1 MRGIAGRLAIF
12 IALVALVTTAAVGYM
27 VYRGAEQSLIEAA
40 SERVRHSAENVRV
53 RTWATIEA
61 IGEDVKFLA
70 QTPPVEG
77 LVRAKQ
83 SDIGYDA
90 ARSMYA
96 DEWGEQLAEVFRS
109 LLESRL
115 IYLQIR
121 FIGVEDAGRELVR
134 AHRNEGRA
142 VFARAEELV
151 ARGEEP
157 YLAEVIDMPPG
168 AVHLSEVITSHKE
181 PDILSD
187 TPIMY
192 VSTPVYTEA
201 GTPFGV
207 LVVTVDVR
215 RLLEPLG
222 QMVNPNQTLYVAAGR
237 GNLLHVQ
244 GRSAAGDSQA
254 VQRRWERLLPLVS
267 TLIDSEPTE
276 VTMLDARIAAE
287 TQGIAYFEEV
297 RLDQDRERSTLF
309 VGVTEPH
316 QTILAGVRQ
325 VRNQSAIITLLLCI
339 TAIGVALVA
348 SRYLTKPLRQITKAV
363 ATFGDDGEKVALP
376 VERPD
381 EIGLLA
387 RSFTAMEQQI
397 EDQIGVL
404 EDEERRQRT
413 ILETSAEGII
423 VADDEG
429 IVEAFNPACEAIFK
443 RPAAEVLAKPLDTL
457 IPYETVAL
465 LLRPAK
471 SGLPSGVESTGRRC
485 DGSEIPISILW
496 SEFEWRNERKLTI
509 FVQDISER
517 KDAERSREQLVR
529 ELETERE
536 RLRKLSLTLEER
548 VRDRTIDLERLNREL
563 QATNREL
570 REIANVASHDLQEPL
585 RKLRAF
591 ADLLSSEY
599 GEVLD
604 EGGRF
609 YTQRI
614 FRISERMSKLIND
627 LLAFSGVVTSGAPY
641 KKVELSAV
649 ADEVITSLQREIRDA
664 EATIDIG
671 PLPEVEADPVQM
683 RELFEQIIDNALV
696 YCRPDVAPMLV
707 IRGSVETDNIDGSD
721 GTLCILEFADNGI
734 GFDEQY
740 AGRIFA
746 PFQRLSGRA
755 SSGGTGMGLTI
766 CRRIAENHRGSIT
779 ARSVPGE
786 GSTFIV
792 TLPVR
797 QPAPAGVPEAKQTER
812 AVS

>member
-12 IALVALVTTAAVGYM
+12 IALVALVATAAVGYM
-27 VYRGAEQSLIEAA
+27 VYRGAEDSLIEAA
-40 SERVRHSAENVRV
+40 SDRVRHTAETVRV
-53 RTWATIEA
+53 RMWATIDA
-61 IGEDVKFLA
+61 IGDDVKFLGE
-70 QTPPVEG
+70 TPPVQG
-77 LVRAKQ
+77 LVRAKL
-83 SDIGYDA
+83 SDNGYDTA
-90 ARSMYA
+90 WSMYTN
-96 DEWGEQLAEVFRS
+96 EWGTQLAEVFRS
-109 LLESRL
+109 LLKSRS

-121 FIGVEDAGRELVR
+121 FIGAEGGGRELVR
-134 AHRNEGRA
+134 AHRQNGTA
-142 VFARAEELV
+142 VFASSEELV
-151 ARGEEP
+151 TRREEP
-157 YLAEVIDMPPG
+157 YLLEAIDLPLG
-168 AVHLSEVITSHKE
+168 TIHLSEVMTSHNE
-181 PDILSD
+181 PDIPAE

-192 VSTPVYTEA
+192 VSMPVYSEA

-207 LVVTVDVR
+207 LIVTVDVR
-215 RLLEPLG
+215 KILVPLG
-222 QMVNPNQTLYVAAGR
+222 RMDNSNQTLYVAASTGR
-237 GNLLHVQ
+237 LLHVE
-244 GRSAAGDSQA
+244 GRSTEDDPQA
-254 VQRRWERLLPLVS
+254 VQRRWERILPVVS
-267 TLIDSEPTE
+267 ELSASAPTD

-297 RLDQDRERSTLF
+297 LLDPSNERSALF
-309 VGVTEPH
+309 VAVTEPH

-339 TAIGVALVA
+339 MAIGVALVA
-348 SRYLTKPLRQITKAV
+348 SRYLTKPLRQITTAV
-363 ATFGDDGEKVALP
+363 ANFGEDGEKVALP

-423 VADDEG
+423 VADAEG
-429 IVEAFNPACEAIFK
+429 RVETFNPASEAIF
-443 RPAAEVLAKPLDTL
+443 RRSADDVVGEPLDTL
-457 IPYETVAL
+457 IPSETVAL
-465 LLRPAK
+465 LLRPTK
-471 SGLPSGVESTGRRC
+471 SGLPSGVESTGHRC
-485 DGSEIPISILW
+485 DGTSIPISILW

-627 LLAFSGVVTSGAPY
+627 LLAFSGVVTTGAPY
-641 KKVELSAV
+641 KKVNLSAI
-649 ADEVITSLQREIRDA
+649 ADDVITGLQREIRDA
-664 EATIDIG
+664 EATIDVE
-671 PLPEVEADPVQM
+671 PLPEVEVDPVQI

-696 YCRPDVAPMLV
+696 YSRPDVPPSLT
-707 IRGSVETDNIDGSD
+707 IRGTVETDNIDGSD
-721 GTLCILEFADNGI
+721 GTLCILEFTDNGI

-755 SSGGTGMGLTI
+755 STGGTGMGLTI

-786 GSTFIV
+786 GSTFVV

-797 QPAPAGVPEAKQTER
+797 QPSPAGVTAKQAEK

>member
-27 VYRGAEQSLIEAA
+27 VYRGAEKSLIEAA
-40 SERVRHSAENVRV
+40 SQRVQHTAETVSVRM
-53 RTWATIEA
+53 WATIEA
-61 IGEDVKFLA
+61 IGYDVKFLGE
-70 QTPPVEG
+70 TPPVQG
-77 LVRAKQ
+77 LVRAKL
-83 SDIGYDA
+83 SGGYDA
-90 ARSMYA
+90 SWSMLTS
-96 DEWGEQLAEVFRS
+96 DWGTQLAEVFRS
-109 LLESRL
+109 LLESRS

-121 FIGVEDAGRELVR
+121 LIGAEDGGRELVR
-134 AHRNEGRA
+134 AHRQGESA
-142 VFARAEELV
+142 VFAGAEELV
-151 ARGEEP
+151 TRGEEP
-157 YLAEVIDMPPG
+157 YLVEAIALDPG
-168 AVHLSEVITSHKE
+168 AIYLSEVITSHSE
-181 PDILSD
+181 PDIPSD

-192 VSTPVYTEA
+192 VSMPVYSEA

-215 RLLEPLG
+215 KILEPLSRID
-222 QMVNPNQTLYVAAGR
+222 NANQTLYVAEGTGR
-237 GNLLHVQ
+237 LLHVQ
-244 GRSAAGDSQA
+244 GRSAAGDPQT
-254 VQRRWERLLPLVS
+254 VQRRWERLLPV
-267 TLIDSEPTE
+267 ISELASSSPTE
-276 VTMLDARIAAE
+276 VTMLDARIASE
-287 TQGIAYFEEV
+287 TQGIAFFEEV
-297 RLDQDRERSTLF
+297 RLDQGQERSTLF
-309 VGVTEPH
+309 VAVTEPH

-325 VRNQSAIITLLLCI
+325 VRNQSAIITLLLSML
-339 TAIGVALVA
+339 AIGVALVA

-363 ATFGDDGEKVALP
+363 ATFGEDGEKVALP
-376 VERPD
+376 LERSD

-423 VADDEG
+423 VADAEG
-429 IVEAFNPACEAIFK
+429 KVEAFNPA
-443 RPAAEVLAKPLDTL
+443 AEVIFRRSADDVVGEPLDTL
-457 IPYETVAL
+457 IPSETVAL
-465 LLRPAK
+465 LLRPTK
-471 SGLPSGVESTGRRC
+471 GGLPSGVESTGRRC
-485 DGSEIPISILW
+485 DGDTIPISILW

-563 QATNREL
+563 QSTNREL

-641 KKVELSAV
+641 KKVDLSAV
-649 ADEVITSLQREIRDA
+649 ADDVITSLQREIRDA
-664 EATIDIG
+664 EATIDVE

-696 YCRPDVAPMLV
+696 YSRPDVPPTVV
-707 IRGSVETDNIDGSD
+707 IRGSVETDHIDGSD

-746 PFQRLSGRA
+746 PFQRLSGRGP
-755 SSGGTGMGLTI
+755 SSGTGMGLTI

-797 QPAPAGVPEAKQTER
+797 QPSPARVADTRQAER